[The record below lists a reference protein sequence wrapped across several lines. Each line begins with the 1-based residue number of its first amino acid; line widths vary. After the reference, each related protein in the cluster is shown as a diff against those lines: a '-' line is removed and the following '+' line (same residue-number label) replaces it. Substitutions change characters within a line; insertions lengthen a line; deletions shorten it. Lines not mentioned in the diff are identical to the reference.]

1 MMIDNPA
8 AKRRS
13 RLFRWAVFL
22 IYLAAVLFLVSRHEN
37 WRDEAQ
43 AWLMV
48 RDLSVP
54 QLIAQMKYEGHPC
67 LWHLIL
73 MPFAKLGFPYRTM
86 NLISAAL
93 VAAAVW
99 LLLFRSPVPLPLQ
112 CLALAGSALLY
123 FLPVISRSYALIPL
137 FLFLNAMYYD
147 GRRERPLRYGLS
159 LALLVQTHLYM
170 IPVAGMLSLFWF
182 FEALAAWRKD
192 RDGKTLLRQALGLML
207 PLVSFLLF
215 LAQITGVES
224 SSAFELKW
232 ENLLTLPA
240 VLYTRH
246 LNLLGIVSGFM
257 PMLFLRCPRLTL
269 AVFLFFLFIPAL
281 IALLI
286 AWRRKERET
295 GKCCLLYLLF
305 AGIQFAFYLLLL
317 CTGVCKTAILALLPV
332 WLLWV
337 LWPRLDDRAVRAC
350 VLSVYC
356 GVALFF
362 IALNS
367 FSVNDIRHP
376 YTDAPDCAAYIKE
389 QLPEDALIFQ
399 ANTPISSAV
408 LAYLDADAFY
418 SLESRSLE
426 SYATWIKREPAVTD
440 YASLGA
446 WAREIDPRAE
456 TVYLLCGV
464 EADPDY
470 EEIMSHLEDDDLI
483 YSSLL
488 SPKLQDQAILT
499 SQQELVYL
507 FKIELS

>member
-1 MMIDNPA
+1 MIEPTA
-8 AKRRS
+8 AERRS
-13 RLFRWAVFL
+13 RLVRWAVFL
-22 IYLAAVLFLVSRHEN
+22 IYLAALLFLVSRHEN

-112 CLALAGSALLY
+112 CLAPAGSALLY

-137 FLFLNAMYYD
+137 FLFFNAMYY
-147 GRRERPLRYGLS
+147 GRRRARPLLYGLS

-170 IPVAGMLSLFWF
+170 IPVAGILSLFWL

-207 PLVSFLLF
+207 PLLSFLLF
-215 LAQITGVES
+215 LAQITGVEG

-240 VLYTRH
+240 VLYARH

-257 PMLFLRCPRLTL
+257 PPLFLRRARLTM
-269 AVFLFFLFIPAL
+269 ATFLFFLFVPAL
-281 IALLI
+281 AALLL

-295 GKCCLLYLLF
+295 AKCCLLYLLF

-317 CTGVCKTAILALLPV
+317 RTGVSKTAILALLPV
-332 WLLWV
+332 WLLWA
-337 LWPRLDDRAVRAC
+337 LWPRLDDRAVKAC
-350 VLSVYC
+350 VLCVYWAL
-356 GVALFF
+356 ALFF
-362 IALNS
+362 IMLDS
-367 FSVNDIRHP
+367 FPLNDIIHP
-376 YTDAPDCAAYIKE
+376 YTDAPDCAAYIEE
-389 QLPEDALIFQ
+389 QLPGDALIFQ
-399 ANTPISSAV
+399 TNTPAASAV

-418 SLESRSLE
+418 SLESRSKE
-426 SYATWIKREPAVTD
+426 SYTTWIKREPAVTD
-440 YASLGA
+440 YASLCA
-446 WAREIDPRAE
+446 WAREIDPGAE
-456 TVYLLCGV
+456 TVYLLCGA
-464 EADPDY
+464 ETDPAY
-470 EEIMSHLEDDDLI
+470 GEIMSRLEDSDLV

-488 SPKLQDQAILT
+488 SPKLQDQAVLT
-499 SQQELVYL
+499 SQQELFFL
-507 FKIELS
+507 FRIELP